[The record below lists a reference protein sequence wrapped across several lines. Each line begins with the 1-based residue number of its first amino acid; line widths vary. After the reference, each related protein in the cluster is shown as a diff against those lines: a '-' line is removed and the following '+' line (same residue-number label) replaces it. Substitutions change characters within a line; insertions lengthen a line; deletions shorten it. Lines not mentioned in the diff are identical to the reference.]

1 MLVTSFAKISPLLW
15 AVFSFFLMVSF
26 AVQKLLRLLG
36 PIGLF
41 LWFFFFVI
49 ILGCGATEIREELRR
64 KKKKREIKLE

>member
-1 MLVTSFAKISPLLW
+1 MGFLLLHCMNCLYILEIRSLLVTSFAKISPLLW

-41 LWFFFFVI
+41 LWFFFLSLF
-49 ILGCGATEIREELRR
+49 
-64 KKKKREIKLE
+64 